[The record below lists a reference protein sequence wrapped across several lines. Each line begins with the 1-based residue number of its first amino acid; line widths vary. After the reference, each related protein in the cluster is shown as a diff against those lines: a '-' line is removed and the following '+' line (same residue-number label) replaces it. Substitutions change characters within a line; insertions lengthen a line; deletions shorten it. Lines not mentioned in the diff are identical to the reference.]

1 MTERSPRTPIAAA
14 AGLLCAFACAPVN
27 AAAAESWHEVK
38 LPGEFFTLVTDAGEK
53 EGVKVLFQLAQFDQS
68 LKQRFPWIRLPQG
81 ADPHLLVFA
90 SPDPALVASLAP
102 DPEPG
107 APRDPG
113 SSYWASDWERTLT
126 HVGAVRAGSKQPAD
140 AEPSPY
146 RGYLKGR
153 AAYLVGR
160 SLDEATPA
168 WLVRGLVSFLSDT
181 WIKDKEMLAGRMMAQ
196 LKEAGTSPSPAADF
210 FREGR
215 GRDSKFDAQAG
226 LFIHYLLVGEGGRN
240 ARTLDALFQ
249 SYSSREAAAA
259 AAGALGRITSL
270 YPGFAKHLSS
280 KKFAALKLSL
290 ASSLTPAAFGVK
302 PLPLA
307 DALLQR
313 AAVYLTLNRPVDTR
327 TVLRQVK
334 LADPSLARPHEIEAF
349 LLDAEQRTT
358 ESKQAI
364 EAAIERGSQ
373 NPHLRY
379 RLAQLQWGP
388 KMTRAALEPVRALL
402 EFAHQ
407 NLPTD
412 FKVAAYLAEVESDLG
427 LAEPAL
433 NHAQKAAANAP
444 SDVYALMALA
454 RAQWNARQAD
464 PALAT
469 ARRALDLAKLASQ
482 KDKVQEFVTFATRNK
497 TAQAKGGKPW
507 TTQFGPPPS
516 GAFGA
521 TRAAGPGGR
530 VNLGQARTD
539 SADAAAITECFA
551 QREDAAC
558 ARAVPALEASCAE
571 RQATSCVSL
580 GSLYEGG
587 FGVPRDRRRAAGA
600 YKTACGFGDKAG
612 CGRFAFLEVMGLGV
626 PQNEARGMKTLESL
640 CAESIPEGCIGQ
652 AQVLRRTG
660 FAVDRDHAN
669 RLLKST
675 CDAGSAE
682 ACALLSTR

>member
-1 MTERSPRTPIAAA
+1 MPLAAT
-14 AGLLCAFACAPVN
+14 AGLLWALVSAPVN

-38 LPGEFFTLVTDAGEK
+38 LPGEFFTVVTEAGEK
-53 EGVKVLFQLAQFDQS
+53 EGVRVLFQLAQFDKS

-81 ADPHLLVFA
+81 ADPHLLIFA
-90 SPDPALVASLAP
+90 TPDAALVASLAP
-102 DPEPG
+102 DAEVG

-113 SSYWASDWERTLT
+113 SSYWASDWERTFT
-126 HVGAVRAGSKQPAD
+126 HVGAVRTGSKEPAD
-140 AEPSPY
+140 SEPSPY

-181 WIKDKEMLAGRMMAQ
+181 WIKDKEMLAGRMTAQ
-196 LKEAGTSPSPAADF
+196 LKEAGTAPPPAADF
-210 FREGR
+210 FGEGR

-226 LFIHYLLVGEGGRN
+226 LFIHYLLVGERGRN
-240 ARTLDALFQ
+240 ARSLDVLLQ
-249 SYSSREAAAA
+249 SYSARATAAA

-270 YPGFAKHLSS
+270 YPGFAKHLAA
-280 KKFAALKLSL
+280 KKLAPLKLPL
-290 ASSLTPAAFGVK
+290 APSVTPAAFGVK

-307 DALLQR
+307 DALLRR
-313 AAVYLTLNRPVDTR
+313 ATVYQTLNRPVDTR

-349 LLDAEQRTT
+349 LFDAEQRTT
-358 ESKQAI
+358 ESKLAI

-379 RLAQLQWGP
+379 RLAQLQWAP
-388 KMTRAALEPVRALL
+388 KMTKAALEPVRALL

-407 NLPTD
+407 NLPMD
-412 FKVAAYLAEVESDLG
+412 FKAAAYLAEVESDLG
-427 LAEPAL
+427 LAEPAMD
-433 NHAQKAAANAP
+433 HAQKAAAMAP

-454 RAQWNARQAD
+454 RAQWNSRQPD

-469 ARRALDLAKLASQ
+469 ARLALDLAKLASQ
-482 KDKVQEFVTFATRNK
+482 KDKVQEFLTFATRNK

-521 TRAAGPGGR
+521 TRAVGKGGR
-530 VNLGQARTD
+530 VNLGQTRTD

-551 QREDAAC
+551 QRDNAAC
-558 ARAVPALEASCAE
+558 ARAVPALEAACAE
-571 RQATSCVSL
+571 KQGTSCVSL

-587 FGVPRDRRRAAGA
+587 FGVPRDRRKAAAA

-612 CGRFAFLEVMGLGV
+612 CGRFAFLEAMGLGL

-640 CAESIPEGCIGQ
+640 CAESVPEGCIGL

-669 RLLKST
+669 RLLKTT

-682 ACALLSTR
+682 ACALLTTR

>member
-1 MTERSPRTPIAAA
+1 MKERRPLRLLAATV
-14 AGLLCAFACAPVN
+14 GLWWALGSAPLN
-27 AAAAESWHEVK
+27 AAAESWHEVK
-38 LPGEFFTLVTDAGEK
+38 LPGESFAVVTEAGEK
-53 EGVKVLFQLAQFDQS
+53 EGVKVLFQLAQFDKA

-90 SPDPALVASLAP
+90 SPDPALVTSLAP
-102 DPEPG
+102 DPEAG
-107 APRDPG
+107 ASLDPG
-113 SSYWASDWERTLT
+113 SSYWAGDWEHAPN
-126 HVGAVRAGSKQPAD
+126 HVGAVRAGSREPAD
-140 AEPSPY
+140 SEASPY

-181 WIKDKEMLAGRMMAQ
+181 WIKDKEMLAGRMMPQ
-196 LKEAGTSPSPAADF
+196 FKEAGAAPPAAEF
-210 FREGR
+210 FREER
-215 GRDSKFDAQAG
+215 ARDSKFDAQAG

-240 ARTLDALFQ
+240 ARSLDALLQ
-249 SYSSREAAAA
+249 SSSSAQTAAAA
-259 AAGALGRITSL
+259 KGALGRITAL

-280 KKFAALKLSL
+280 RKFAPLKLPL
-290 ASSLTPAAFGVK
+290 APSVTPAAFGVK
-302 PLPLA
+302 PLSPA
-307 DALLQR
+307 EALLRR
-313 AAVYLTLNRPVDTR
+313 AAVYQSLNRPVDTR

-334 LADPSLARPHEIEAF
+334 LADPNLAQPYEIEAF
-349 LLDAEQRTT
+349 LFDIEQRTA

-388 KMTRAALEPVRALL
+388 KMTKAALETVRPLL
-402 EFAHQ
+402 EFAHL
-407 NLPTD
+407 NLPLD
-412 FKVAAYLAEVESDLG
+412 FKAAAYLADVESDLG
-427 LAEPAL
+427 LAEAAL
-433 NHAQKAAANAP
+433 NHAQKAASMAP

-454 RAQWNARQAD
+454 RAQWNSRQTD

-469 ARRALDLAKLASQ
+469 ARRALDLTKLASQ
-482 KDKVQEFVTFATRNK
+482 KDKVQDFVTFATRNK
-497 TAQAKGGKPW
+497 AAQAKGGKPW
-507 TTQFGPPPS
+507 TSQFGPPPS

-521 TRAAGPGGR
+521 TRTAGPGGK

-539 SADAAAITECFA
+539 SAEAAAITECFA

-558 ARAVPALEASCAE
+558 ARAVPALETACAE
-571 RQATSCVSL
+571 KQATSCVSL

-587 FGVPRDRRRAAGA
+587 FGVPRDRKRAAAA

-626 PQNEARGMKTLESL
+626 PQNEVRGMKTLEAL
-640 CAESIPEGCIGQ
+640 CAESVPEGCIGQ

-669 RLLKST
+669 RLLKRA

-682 ACALLSTR
+682 ACALLTAR

>member
-290 ASSLTPAAFGVK
+290 ASSVTPAAFGVK

-313 AAVYLTLNRPVDTR
+313 AAIYLTLNRPVDTR

-444 SDVYALMALA
+444 SDVYAL
-454 RAQWNARQAD
+454 
-464 PALAT
+464 
-469 ARRALDLAKLASQ
+469 
-482 KDKVQEFVTFATRNK
+482 
-497 TAQAKGGKPW
+497 
-507 TTQFGPPPS
+507 
-516 GAFGA
+516 
-521 TRAAGPGGR
+521 
-530 VNLGQARTD
+530 
-539 SADAAAITECFA
+539 
-551 QREDAAC
+551 
-558 ARAVPALEASCAE
+558 
-571 RQATSCVSL
+571 SL
-580 GSLYEGG
+580 
-587 FGVPRDRRRAAGA
+587 
-600 YKTACGFGDKAG
+600 
-612 CGRFAFLEVMGLGV
+612 
-626 PQNEARGMKTLESL
+626 
-640 CAESIPEGCIGQ
+640 IHI
-652 AQVLRRTG
+652 
-660 FAVDRDHAN
+660 
-669 RLLKST
+669 
-675 CDAGSAE
+675 
-682 ACALLSTR
+682 